1 MMDFMQ
7 ASDAIRNLAKL
18 FRHMEGAAD
27 ALESIGSL
35 EQASVEKK
43 RILEEYE
50 IKIGNVQSVIAAHES
65 ELKAVVE
72 RSEQAVADARLRAD
86 TIVDEAH
93 TNAAQINTKA
103 QEDAAKALAGA
114 RQDADRMIAHANAE
128 RDVAVAITAA
138 ARAEKGGLDLSIG
151 VAKVELAAINECI
164 TVARSQIAKML
175 GGE

>member
-103 QEDAAKALAGA
+103 QEDAAKALTGA
-114 RQDADRMIAHANAE
+114 RQDAERMIASARLEAGRATVERDARLAE
-128 RDVAVAITAA
+128 RDALVTELGDKTAELKSVEDRIAA
-138 ARAEKGGLDLSIG
+138 ARA
-151 VAKVELAAINECI
+151 
-164 TVARSQIAKML
+164 QIAKL
-175 GGE
+175 LEK